1 MKKLTTP
8 TIEVISAVTIGA
20 LAIGAIAFSG
30 CTTTKAHANTA
41 HANTTAGH
49 TIPTHYDHHEWIHN
63 TGGFGPKAQSP
74 HVDNSVHAGPGASV
88 RSGLD
93 APGHRRSATTR

>member
-8 TIEVISAVTIGA
+8 TIEAISALAIGA
-20 LAIGAIAFSG
+20 LAIGALAFSG

-63 TGGFGPKAQSP
+63 NGGFGPKAQAP
-74 HVDNSVHAGPGASV
+74 HVDTSVHGGPGASV

-93 APGHRRSATTR
+93 ASGHRRSATTR